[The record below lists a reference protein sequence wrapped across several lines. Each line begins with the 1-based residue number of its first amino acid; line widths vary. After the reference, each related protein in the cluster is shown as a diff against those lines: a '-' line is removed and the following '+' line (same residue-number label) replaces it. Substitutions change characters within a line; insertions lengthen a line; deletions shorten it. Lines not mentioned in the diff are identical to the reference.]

1 MNDRN
6 LLRGLFLIALSLTFG
21 LTAVLKYPIGDF
33 AHGGPGLFPT
43 LVSFLLLLIGVATVI
58 RSQFVD
64 KVKMNV
70 SFRNIGIILGS
81 LSAFAVITLFV
92 NMIAAI
98 IVMVFIATLAG
109 TTYSW
114 WRNVKIS
121 AGLVAMAFVFAKLL
135 GMNLPLY

>member
-6 LLRGLFLIALSLTFG
+6 LLRGLFLIAVSLTFG
-21 LTAVLKYPIGDF
+21 VTAVLKYPIGDF

-43 LVSFLLLLIGVATVI
+43 IVSCLLLVIGIATVI
-58 RSQFVD
+58 RSRFVD
-64 KVKMNV
+64 QVRMQLNI
-70 SFRNIGIILGS
+70 RNIALILGS
-81 LSAFAVITLFV
+81 LGAFAVVTLLV

-109 TTYSW
+109 TSYSW
-114 WRNVKIS
+114 WRNVKI
-121 AGLVAMAFVFAKLL
+121 AGGLVAMAFVFAKLL